1 MNEPDDDDFTP
12 RQWEPSERPSTPG
25 APSTPLHSTPK
36 RWAYGIV
43 GLIVAITGSLGN
55 ALVIANLINLQGTLG
70 AYAAEMQWLPTAY
83 AMTFVSMNL
92 LLVKFRQ
99 RFGLRSFTV
108 TFLLLYAAVA
118 SAHLFVHTL
127 GAAIAVRAAHGMAGA
142 ALSSMGLYYM
152 IQAFPAAHRL
162 KAIVLG
168 LGVSQLA
175 LPLARLFSSRL
186 LEYAEWRGL
195 VLFELGLSLLALGGV
210 LALRLPHGD
219 REKPFEL
226 LDLFTFLLFAPGVG
240 LLCMALTMGR
250 VYWWLDARWIG
261 VSLACSIG
269 LICTALFIEHNRQR
283 PLLNTRW
290 LGTAKIACLLL
301 SILLIRVVLAEAT
314 GAVSFLQALGL
325 HTDQMNI
332 LFGWVLFGSAAG
344 LLVSAM
350 TISLTNLRQSLMV
363 ALALMAVGA
372 FMDAGTTSLTR
383 PEQLYLSQFL
393 LAFSGTLF
401 FGPTLMVGFAA
412 VLADTRNII
421 SFTVM
426 FSITQNMGGLL
437 GSSVVG
443 TWETAREKYHS
454 SYLVEHLTLLD
465 PQVAARVQSG
475 AAAFGRVLADP
486 AAQTAQGL
494 AALSAAATREANVL
508 AYNDV
513 FLAIAAIA
521 ALTLAGMLLLQFLQR
536 CQGALSAAQST
547 PNVATS

>member
-1 MNEPDDDDFTP
+1 MNDQDDDEFRP
-12 RQWEPSERPSTPG
+12 QQWDPAERPSTPG
-25 APSTPLHSTPK
+25 APSTPLHTTPK

-43 GLIVAITGSLGN
+43 GLIVALTGSLGN
-55 ALVIANLINLQGTLG
+55 ALVTANLINLQGTLG
-70 AYAAEMQWLPTAY
+70 AYAAEMQWLPTVY

-92 LLVKFRQ
+92 VLVKFRQ

-108 TFLLLYAAVA
+108 TFLLLYAAIA
-118 SAHLFVHTL
+118 CAHLFVHTMA
-127 GAAIAVRAAHGMAGA
+127 AAIAVRAAHGLAGA

-168 LGVSQLA
+168 LGVTQLA
-175 LPLARLFSSRL
+175 LPLARLFSARL

-195 VLFELGLSLLALGGV
+195 VLFELGLSLLALGCV
-210 LALRLPHGD
+210 LVLQLPKGD
-219 REKPFEL
+219 REKSFEL

-261 VSLACSIG
+261 VGLACSIG
-269 LICTALFIEHNRQR
+269 LILIALFIEHNRLR

-290 LGTAKIACLLL
+290 LGTAKIVRLLL

-325 HTDQMNI
+325 HTDQMNV
-332 LFGWVLFGSAAG
+332 LFGWVLLGSIVG
-344 LLVSAM
+344 LVVSAL
-350 TISLTNLRQSLMV
+350 TISPTNLRQSLMV
-363 ALALMAVGA
+363 ALALMALGA
-372 FMDAGTTSLTR
+372 WMDAGATSLTR
-383 PEQLYLSQFL
+383 PEELYLSQFL

-401 FGPTLMVGFAA
+401 FGPTLMIGFVA

-443 TWETAREKYHS
+443 TWETVREKYHS
-454 SYLVEHLTLLD
+454 SVLTEHLTLLD
-465 PQVAARVQSG
+465 PQVLARVQGGG
-475 AAAFGRVLADP
+475 AVYARMLADP

-494 AALSAAATREANVL
+494 ASLSAAATREAHVL

-513 FLAIAAIA
+513 FFAIALVA
-521 ALTLAGMLLLQFLQR
+521 ALTLAGMLLFQFAQR
-536 CQGALSAAQST
+536 CQGALAAGPAANQS
-547 PNVATS
+547 